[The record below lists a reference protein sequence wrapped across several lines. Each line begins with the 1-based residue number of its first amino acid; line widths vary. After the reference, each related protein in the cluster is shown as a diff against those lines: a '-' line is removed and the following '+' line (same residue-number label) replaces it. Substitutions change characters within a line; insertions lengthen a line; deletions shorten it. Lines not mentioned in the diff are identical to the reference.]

1 VLASCVLLASLAG
14 EPTGGPVDELVSG
27 LRTLPDVVCV
37 SVHGNSVHPAG
48 TIIHVRNWHYLPLD
62 LFAAD
67 ILAQSDED
75 IATEEI
81 ERRYR
86 AFLDEVE
93 AVQKQQAPVLAWL
106 AKCGQRNVW
115 VEGLTDDSMRTF
127 EAYAADY
134 KLFGKIRTSRLE
146 LGAPG
151 RMLAEGKMTILPL
164 EDKEAMDAA
173 EPDAVTA
180 EFTDEDNRARE
191 DAMVCRIVSRG
202 QPVNVVMLGGAH
214 DLRGGLQRL
223 RCDDWCVIMVDVKAY
238 RAASGE
244 GESP

>member
-1 VLASCVLLASLAG
+1 MTMLASWMILLAFAG
-14 EPTGGPVDELVSG
+14 APTQASVGDLVSG
-27 LRTLPDVVCV
+27 LRAVPNVVHV
-37 SVHGNSVHPAG
+37 SVHGNAVDSAG
-48 TIIHVRNWHYLPLD
+48 TIIHIRNWHYLPLE

-75 IATEEI
+75 IETEEI
-81 ERRYR
+81 ERRFR
-86 AFLDEVE
+86 DFLDEVE
-93 AVQKQQAPVLAWL
+93 AVQKQQVTVLAWL
-106 AKCGQRNVW
+106 AKRGHRNVW
-115 VEGLTDDSMRTF
+115 VEGLTDDSIRTF

-151 RMLAEGKMTILPL
+151 RMLAEGKMTVLPL

-180 EFTDEDNRARE
+180 EFAEEDNLARE

-202 QPVNVVMLGGAH
+202 LPVNVVMLGGAH
-214 DLRGGLQRL
+214 DLPGGLKRL
-223 RCDDWCVIMVDVKAY
+223 QCDDWCVITVDVKAY
-238 RAASGE
+238 RAAAGE
-244 GESP
+244 E